1 MNLYVTRVRL
11 QLCTVDKRLLW
22 VGSGRCANRTSDS
35 WSREKYADYPTLA
48 YAAAWCLSLPER
60 DTANTA
66 GKSGSFSVW
75 RRKSRL
81 LLTDWRRGIDSNC
94 RYGLTRQGFECWRQ
108 IRLGQ
113 LTEKANAPASELTSR
128 PRRALL
134 VDGSEGRVSDCHWP
148 RVSMWP
154 AMTALGR
161 RQAVRNTSGID
172 LTHVLW
178 TR

>member
-1 MNLYVTRVRL
+1 MRRVEPEGSHADEFRHFPLRGKLAEREGLLGPSALAPSGPPSLRAGVQHGCAVLSNPMVLMMMNFAI
-11 QLCTVDKRLLW
+11 
-22 VGSGRCANRTSDS
+22 SRCAGN
-35 WSREKYADYPTLA
+35 
-48 YAAAWCLSLPER
+48 
-60 DTANTA
+60 
-66 GKSGSFSVW
+66 
-75 RRKSRL
+75 
-81 LLTDWRRGIDSNC
+81 WRRGIDSNC

-161 RQAVRNTSGID
+161 RQAVRNTSGIG
-172 LTHVLW
+172 HFQSFSFPKSS
-178 TR
+178 R